1 MDPDQ
6 SFPVFGRVAERSEVR
21 MLRARTDPIRSLR
34 PTFLEMGK
42 DCCVILERT
51 WGMEVMLNP
60 IDEAR
65 TAVDTKRIA
74 GKEISRLP
82 ESEEFGILSR

>member
-1 MDPDQ
+1 
-6 SFPVFGRVAERSEVR
+6 

-74 GKEISRLP
+74 GKEIRDCPNPRNSAFYPDESRLRSHRRP
-82 ESEEFGILSR
+82 CPNGCFT